1 MKNKKKKEIKI
12 KKIQIKKPNPTFPAS
27 TLQRIRFFKKAALM
41 SALQTYSK
49 VSTESFTFRHVKVG
63 HLDFLGL
70 HCAVTEGEEKLHFHL
85 VFEARVLQEL
95 QGFFLICLSCL

>member
-49 VSTESFTFRHVKVG
+49 VSTESFIFRYSCWRSYLPSRKSRSPGPPWFTLRCHGRGRETTFSSS
-63 HLDFLGL
+63 L
-70 HCAVTEGEEKLHFHL
+70 
-85 VFEARVLQEL
+85 
-95 QGFFLICLSCL
+95 